1 MRLGKQPA
9 DIVRG
14 TQVQHIYQSEIV
26 NERHRHRYEVNN
38 YYLPRLEAA
47 GLKVAARTKIEAL
60 CELIE
65 LPTEG
70 PNAHPWFI
78 GCQFHPEFSSNPRS
92 GHPLFKAFVEAAL
105 ECQVRKAGGVQG
117 AKAATVA
124 AV

>member
-1 MRLGKQPA
+1 
-9 DIVRG
+9 
-14 TQVQHIYQSEIV
+14 VQRIYQSDVV

-47 GLKVAARTKIEAL
+47 GLKVAARTKVEAL

-78 GCQFHPEFSSNPRS
+78 GCQFHPEFSSAPRT

-105 ECQVRKAGGVQG
+105 AYQARKTDAAQGVQ
-117 AKAATVA
+117 AATAVA
-124 AV
+124 